1 MVQKIKAAVD
11 TREDEQMM
19 ILARTDARSMEGLEA
34 AMDRA
39 RAYQEAGADFLFIEA
54 PLNIEELAAIPREV
68 PGVHV
73 CNLVVG
79 GKTPLLPQK
88 ELAKMGFSVV
98 LYANLALQ
106 ASLMAMQK
114 SLQHLHDHGSVN
126 GIEDQLMMFKERQ
139 IMVDAPHFN
148 ALSDRYGERTV

>member
-1 MVQKIKAAVD
+1 
-11 TREDEQMM
+11 
-19 ILARTDARSMEGLEA
+19 MEGLEA

-88 ELAKMGFSVV
+88 ELAKMGFSVIV
-98 LYANLALQ
+98 YANLALQ
-106 ASLMAMQK
+106 ASLMAMQN

>member
-1 MVQKIKAAVD
+1 
-11 TREDEQMM
+11 
-19 ILARTDARSMEGLEA
+19 
-34 AMDRA
+34 
-39 RAYQEAGADFLFIEA
+39 LFIEA

-139 IMVDAPHFN
+139 VMVDAPHFN